1 MYKGT
6 TSMMTGLQAP
16 KGLIMGYAYCAITV
30 FMSILL
36 ISVELQI

>member
-16 KGLIMGYAYCAITV
+16 KGLIIGRAHCAITV
-30 FMSILL
+30 LLGILL
-36 ISVELQI
+36 ISVGLQI